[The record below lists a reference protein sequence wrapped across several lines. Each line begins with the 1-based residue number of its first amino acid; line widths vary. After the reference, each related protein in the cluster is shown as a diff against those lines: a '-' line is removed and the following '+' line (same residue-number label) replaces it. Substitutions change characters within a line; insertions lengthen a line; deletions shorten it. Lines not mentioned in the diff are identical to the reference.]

1 MRKLVSL
8 IAGAGDWLV
17 SLSDRA
23 RMQLVVITLLVLLSG
38 GIYKLTKSIERLNQP
53 LPTASTDQLLQPME
67 RLFKR
72 TKDKVSD
79 YQSERKREA
88 SQLDSL
94 AKVYSTKTDLP
105 Q

>member
-23 RMQLVVITLLVLLSG
+23 RMQLVLVCLLLLIG
-38 GIYKLTKSIERLNQP
+38 GGVYKLITSIERLKDP
-53 LPTASTDQLLQPME
+53 LPVATPEQLIKPME
-67 RLFKR
+67 KLFEGADAR
-72 TKDKVSD
+72 AKDDMFRYHHS
-79 YQSERKREA
+79 QA
-88 SQLDSL
+88 QLDSVKK
-94 AKVYSTKTDLP
+94 AFSIKPTLP

>member
-8 IAGAGDWLV
+8 ITDAGDWLV

-23 RMQLVVITLLVLLSG
+23 RMQLVLACLLLLIG
-38 GIYKLTKSIERLNQP
+38 GGVYKLINSIERLNEP
-53 LPTASTDQLLQPME
+53 LPVATPEQLIKPME
-67 RLFKR
+67 KLFEG
-72 TKDKVSD
+72 TKDDLYRYHQDK
-79 YQSERKREA
+79 

-94 AKVYSTKTDLP
+94 KKAYSTQTGFP